1 MINLIP
7 NMIAMNAAMNLL
19 NHQRRRNSQYYESI
33 KKEDKLLE
41 QRRREEQEE
50 IHREWERRQ
59 RLEERRNTLIEVA
72 PVYTDDEKLQIE
84 KMLEEWSAE
93 RIGKQ
98 VNN

>member
-19 NHQRRRNSQYYESI
+19 NQQRRRNSQYYESI

-41 QRRREEQEE
+41 QRRKEEQEE

-59 RLEERRNTLIEVA
+59 RLEERRNAVIDVA
-72 PVYTDDEKLQIE
+72 PISSEEEKIQIE
-84 KMLEEWSAE
+84 KMLDDWTEKRRGE
-93 RIGKQ
+93 K
-98 VNN
+98 